1 MSEGFIGAE
10 SILTHTSFSLT
21 SVAGM
26 STSFV
31 TASGWPCDSY
41 MIAFDGGDTVEEN
54 ACVCVFRILVRSE
67 VKLKSEEE
75 GL

>member
-1 MSEGFIGAE
+1 
-10 SILTHTSFSLT
+10 
-21 SVAGM
+21 M

-31 TASGWPCDSY
+31 TASGWPWDSY
-41 MIAFDGGDTVEEN
+41 MIAFDGGDTAEEN

-67 VKLKSEEE
+67 VKLELKLKREEE